1 MRGWFTHNI
10 GLKLLSLFLA
20 AGLWFFVAGQSS
32 VEVGFFVPLGFS
44 GIPEDMVMTTA
55 PTGEIAVRVR
65 GPKLVINNLTPSK
78 ITVGLDLSGA
88 KEGLNKYRIELDNI
102 AVPTGVTVTGVKPRY
117 VQFRL
122 ERLMRKAVPVKVR
135 FKGMPAKGFKV
146 GEVSINPKTVEAA
159 GLKKH
164 ILPIRRFYTE
174 PIDITGLKESQS
186 FKARINLGQ
195 REIRSVTPETVKVFV
210 AIEKVEKKPVVPK
223 KTPRRKTGR
232 TKGKKK

>member
-1 MRGWFTHNI
+1 MRGWLTHNL

-20 AGLWFFVAGQSS
+20 TGLWFFVAGQSS

-78 ITVGLDLSGA
+78 ITVGLDLSSA

-122 ERLMRKAVPVKVR
+122 ERLMRKAVAVR
-135 FKGMPAKGFKV
+135 PRLKGRPAKGFRV
-146 GEVSINPKTVEAA
+146 GEVTVSPKIVEAA

-164 ILPIRRFYTE
+164 ILPIRRFNTE
-174 PIDITGLKESQS
+174 FIDITGLSESQT
-186 FKARINLGQ
+186 FKVKVDLGQ
-195 REIRSVTPETVKVFV
+195 RDVRSVSPEVVKVFV
-210 AIEKVEKKPVVPK
+210 TIEKVTKKPTARK
-223 KTPRRKTGR
+223 KTLHRKAT
-232 TKGKKK
+232 GKKR